1 MVEDL
6 ILRVTSV
13 EDIPANVASDLVI
26 MFNTVATRTPM
37 IFPESEE
44 IAQYVRKWR
53 KFLELIKV
61 LGASLKEIE
70 IRWASGKGPLA
81 KEFTAIQV
89 KQLIRALFQN
99 TERRSILLAS
109 IK

>member
-1 MVEDL
+1 MWL
-6 ILRVTSV
+6 IMYKF
-13 EDIPANVASDLVI
+13 DK
-26 MFNTVATRTPM
+26 NTFYFQEPDK
-37 IFPESEE
+37 
-44 IAQYVRKWR
+44 IAQYVRKWS

-81 KEFTAIQV
+81 KEFTAAQV

-99 TERRSILLAS
+99 TEKRSTVLAS